1 MRLSIASH
9 HRSAGRANIRFCGRE
24 CPREAPAHHHRCD
37 QRADGAIS
45 FQTGERIRPLRR
57 RQAAARRRDHP
68 PDEVVLIVS
77 QQAGNEESQRQIAL
91 ITARKWRQGEATQ
104 NSRDRFAAAEE
115 QPGSIGNVDAVGHQ
129 RIAQIPTSFDQ
140 CGRQAH
146 PYAGGNPLNS
156 KNWKYDGMAARPSSK
171 MTPKSCETPRSLQ
184 RAKCPRSRLT
194 FSRSQMSSWS
204 QNETT
209 EPLHKDVAWIK
220 FKR

>member
-146 PYAGGNPLNS
+146 PYAVTRIGL
-156 KNWKYDGMAARPSSK
+156 
-171 MTPKSCETPRSLQ
+171 
-184 RAKCPRSRLT
+184 RSRPAKSLDQFT
-194 FSRSQMSSWS
+194 PEREATSLD
-204 QNETT
+204 T
-209 EPLHKDVAWIK
+209 ERQRKPAQFQELEIRRNGGAAVIEDDSKIVRNPEVVAAGEMPP
-220 FKR
+220 